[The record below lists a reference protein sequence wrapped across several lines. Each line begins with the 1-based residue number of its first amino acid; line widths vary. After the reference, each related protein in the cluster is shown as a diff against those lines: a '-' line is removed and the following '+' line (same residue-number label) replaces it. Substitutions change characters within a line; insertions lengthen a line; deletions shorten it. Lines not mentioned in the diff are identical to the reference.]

1 MGATLSGAKPVPT
14 FAKGMRV
21 HTNGKVQTEGP
32 LGREECE
39 NPRTPR
45 ASRMRENA
53 GNCAS

>member
-32 LGREECE
+32 VSQGR
-39 NPRTPR
+39 
-45 ASRMRENA
+45 M
-53 GNCAS
+53 